1 MISTYS
7 RLAIVG
13 YGVQLAL
20 LTKGENIMQVK
31 KQRLTKEQKAA
42 VQHYEFCLRQEDR
55 YLGSVFANAHGQR
68 LIEEKTRQAYEN
80 AKRLGVNHLC

>member
-1 MISTYS
+1 MIPTYS

>member
-1 MISTYS
+1 MISAYS

-13 YGVQLAL
+13 YGMQSAS
-20 LTKGENIMQVK
+20 LTNRGNIMEVK

-42 VQHYEFCLRQEDR
+42 VQHYEYCLRQEDR

-80 AKRLGVNHLC
+80 ARRLGVNHLC